1 MKKYF
6 KPVIKPHKLKGMTI
20 LAGSG
25 TTTTEGYVDG
35 QYYNLDNE
43 E

>member
-25 TTTTEGYVDG
+25 STEGYVDG
-35 QYYNLDNE
+35 QSYDLDNE
-43 E
+43 NE